1 MPVIRIPVPLRKLT
15 NNQEE
20 IIVCNSPALKG
31 CFSHLFD
38 SYPEIKER
46 ILDDEGNIRKFINV
60 FVNDEDVRFL
70 QDLDTPINLDDII
83 SIVPAIAGG

>member
-15 NNQEE
+15 DNQEE
-20 IIVCNSPALKG
+20 ITVCNSPVLKE

-46 ILDDEGNIRKFINV
+46 ILDEEGKIRKFINV

-70 QDLDTPINLDDII
+70 QDLDTPINLNDTI